1 MSQAHIHL
9 IITHL
14 PIFGALLGTL
24 VLIHGIWSKSIQTK
38 IAAFNLFIISAIG
51 AGIAYATGEGAE
63 EAVENIQ
70 GVSENIIEQHEN
82 AAMFA
87 LVSLIVLGVSSLLA
101 IIVANKNNI
110 LTKTTSLATLLIAV
124 ISFALVARTGYLGG
138 QIRHTEIASTN
149 GAAQT
154 NGNENGG
161 NDDDD

>member
-63 EAVENIQ
+63 EAV
-70 GVSENIIEQHEN
+70 
-82 AAMFA
+82 
-87 LVSLIVLGVSSLLA
+87 
-101 IIVANKNNI
+101 
-110 LTKTTSLATLLIAV
+110 
-124 ISFALVARTGYLGG
+124 
-138 QIRHTEIASTN
+138 
-149 GAAQT
+149 
-154 NGNENGG
+154 
-161 NDDDD
+161 